1 MVFNP
6 AISNNSIM
14 DSRSRKYYQSRKES
28 SGQTKGSANKGG
40 YNEEHPE
47 NSRQPKENPGLSKSQ
62 DDPKADSL
70 ASQDDTGG
78 SHSTGKRI
86 DDN

>member
-1 MVFNP
+1 
-6 AISNNSIM
+6 M
-14 DSRSRKYYQSRKES
+14 DTRSRKYYQSRKES
-28 SGQTKGSANKGG
+28 SGRTKGSANIGG
-40 YNEEHPE
+40 YNEEHSH
-47 NSRQPKENPGLSKSQ
+47 NSRKPKENPAPSKTQ

>member
-1 MVFNP
+1 
-6 AISNNSIM
+6 M
-14 DSRSRKYYQSRKES
+14 DARSRKYYQSRKDS
-28 SGQTKGSANKGG
+28 SGSKKGSANNGG
-40 YNEEHPE
+40 YNEENPQ
-47 NSRQPKENPGLSKSQ
+47 NSRRPKENPGLSKTQ
-62 DDPKADSL
+62 DDPKVDSL